1 MGRLLTTPYN
11 PNDPRG
17 RERELQKIP
26 VSRPAIFVSGNGLYR
41 YILRRVVQGHVIGG
55 ELFMHPDSNP
65 SSVQQVYED
74 HVATLSP
81 AERLRLV
88 ELITRHLAKPLA
100 RPGSISRE
108 EEILPDGTWQPIDH
122 RGDLTEWRDR
132 VL

>member
-1 MGRLLTTPYN
+1 MQ
-11 PNDPRG
+11 PNADSHP
-17 RERELQKIP
+17 
-26 VSRPAIFVSGNGLYR
+26 GN
-41 YILRRVVQGHVIGG
+41 
-55 ELFMHPDSNP
+55 
-65 SSVQQVYED
+65 VQQVYED

-100 RPGSISRE
+100 RPGSLTRE